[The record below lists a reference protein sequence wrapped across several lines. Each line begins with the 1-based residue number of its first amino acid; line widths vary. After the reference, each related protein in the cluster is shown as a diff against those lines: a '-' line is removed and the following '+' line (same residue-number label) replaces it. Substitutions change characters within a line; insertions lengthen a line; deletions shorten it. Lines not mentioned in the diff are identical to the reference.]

1 MKVVLAGA
9 TGAIGTPLVRR
20 LRAAGHDVVAL
31 TRNPARLR
39 GQDVEPVVA
48 DVMDRSAL
56 LGALRGVRADA
67 VMHQLTA
74 LSKIPIR
81 HSGMAATNALRS
93 TGSRHLVEAAA
104 LVGAHRFVTQSIV
117 FGYGYGDHGSTP
129 VTEEDPFGEPGS
141 GPTAAHIRAMAEAER
156 LASSNGLEGV
166 ALRYGLFYGP
176 GPATASMVDMVR
188 KGRFPVIAG
197 GGGFANFVD
206 LDDAAAA
213 TVAALEKGRAGAA
226 YNIVDGTP
234 VTWGDFADEL
244 ARLLGAR
251 RPMRLPGW
259 LLKAASPYAAS
270 AMTSSMRVSN
280 ARAAEELGWTPAV
293 SSYREGL
300 RRIAEAAAGH

>member
-1 MKVVLAGA
+1 MKVLLAGA
-9 TGAIGTPLVRR
+9 SGAIGTPLIHR
-20 LRAAGHDVVAL
+20 LRAAGHDVVAI
-31 TRNPARLR
+31 TRDPRRLR

-48 DVMDRSAL
+48 DVMDREAL
-56 LGALRGVRADA
+56 LRALRGVRADA
-67 VMHQLTA
+67 VLHELTA

-81 HSGMAATNALRS
+81 HSGMAATNALRT

-104 LVGAHRFVTQSIV
+104 LVGARRFLTQSIV

-156 LASSNGLEGV
+156 LASSNGLEGI

-176 GPATASMVDMVR
+176 GPATAGMVDMVR
-188 KGRFPVIAG
+188 KGRFPVISSG
-197 GGGFANFVD
+197 GGLANWIE

-234 VTWGDFADEL
+234 VTWGDFVDEL
-244 ARLLGAR
+244 ARLLGAP
-251 RPMRLPGW
+251 RPRRLPSW
-259 LLKAASPYAAS
+259 VIRLASPYAWS

-280 ARAAEELGWTPAV
+280 ARAADELGWTPAYP
-293 SSYREGL
+293 SYKEGL
-300 RRIAEAAAGH
+300 RRIAEAS